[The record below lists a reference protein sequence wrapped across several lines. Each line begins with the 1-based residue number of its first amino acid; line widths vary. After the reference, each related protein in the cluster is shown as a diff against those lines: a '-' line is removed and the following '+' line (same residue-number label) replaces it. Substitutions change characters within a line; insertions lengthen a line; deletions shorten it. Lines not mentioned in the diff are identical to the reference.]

1 MLLESNHKGIK
12 KGVSMK
18 LVKHLL
24 DRKGRHIISIKP
36 EESVL
41 DAIRLMAEK
50 GIGSLVVMQDQELIG
65 IMSERDYARKV
76 IIKGRSSESTAVSE
90 IMTVNVFTTSSSET
104 VNDCM
109 SVMTEKKIRHL
120 PVVEDNAVIGMIS
133 IGDLVEAIISDQ
145 QEEIDQL
152 ENYISG

>member
-1 MLLESNHKGIK
+1 
-12 KGVSMK
+12 MK
-18 LVKHLL
+18 LIKHLL
-24 DRKGRHIISIKP
+24 DRKGRDIISVKP
-36 EESVL
+36 ETSVL

-50 GIGSLVVMQDQELIG
+50 GIGSLVVMEDQELLG

-90 IMTVNVFTTSSSET
+90 IMTSNVFTTSSSET

-120 PVVEDNAVIGMIS
+120 PVVEDNVVIGMIS

-145 QEEIDQL
+145 QEEIEQL
-152 ENYISG
+152 EHYISG

>member
-1 MLLESNHKGIK
+1 
-12 KGVSMK
+12 MK
-18 LVKHLL
+18 LIKHLL

-36 EESVL
+36 EDSVL

-50 GIGSLVVMQDQELIG
+50 GIGSLVVMEDQELLG

-90 IMTVNVFTTSSSET
+90 IMTANVITTSSSET

-145 QEEIDQL
+145 QEEIEQL
-152 ENYISG
+152 EHYISG

>member
-1 MLLESNHKGIK
+1 
-12 KGVSMK
+12 VK

-36 EESVL
+36 SDTVL
-41 DAIRLMAEK
+41 DALRLMGEK
-50 GIGSLVVMQDQELIG
+50 NIGSLAVIEDGELLG

-76 IIKGRSSESTAVSE
+76 IVKGRASDSTPVAD
-90 IMTVNVFTTSSSET
+90 IMTANVFTTTTSET

-109 SVMTEKKIRHL
+109 ALMTEHKIRHL
-120 PVVEDNAVIGMIS
+120 PVVEDNTVIGMIS

-145 QEEIDQL
+145 QEEIEQL
-152 ENYISG
+152 EHYISG